1 VHSER
6 REERDDA
13 PDSPLVTMDGD
24 VMGTPAYMPPEQAR
38 GEIEKLSPR
47 SDVYSIGAML
57 YHLLAR
63 RTPYVS
69 AGERPTHRE
78 LLARVR
84 AGPPA
89 PLHELNADVPAEL
102 VAICEKAM
110 ARDAEERYA
119 DTLAF
124 AEDLRAY
131 LEGRVVAA
139 YETGAVA
146 ELRKWI
152 ARNRALAGSIAGAFA
167 LSLGLLAAVAFL
179 GSKSRARLQLVADA
193 RAPATLLA
201 RAAEIV
207 PSGPDQ
213 VVPLEGW
220 LREAQDLL
228 DRGRGYARELEELR
242 ARALPVDPDD
252 PRERAA
258 RRRAEARAEDVRHV
272 RDYYRREIL
281 RMEQVGGLS
290 SELLTEPEVRARLQ
304 SLEQKAVE
312 TETLLPERVTWS
324 YADPEDQ
331 LRFDA
336 LQALVPALAPFVD
349 TPDAEGLVRRMERRL
364 EFARSVEDRSFRD
377 AREAWER
384 AIASIGDVRDSPAYG
399 GASIR
404 PQLGLVPLR
413 RDPESG
419 LWEFLHLQSGA
430 APAIGPDGRWV
441 LGDETGIV
449 LVLIPGGEF
458 LMGAQSDDP
467 SRPNFDPE
475 AEADESAFFEGG
487 RQAFPAVLEP
497 YFISKYEVTQAQ
509 WRRLAGRDPSS
520 STSALRPHHVH
531 SPLHPVE
538 HVAWKEAREVLLEV
552 GLELPTE
559 ARWEFAARSGTA
571 TPWWTGRERESLRGA
586 ANVADRRSAESWE
599 ATARD
604 KADWTALD
612 DGFVLHA
619 PVGSF
624 RPNAYGLFDVC
635 GNVSEWCSDS
645 GFVTYDRY
653 TEVHYGDLERQIW
666 SEGLRVRR
674 GGSFATRAALARSSA
689 RAFSGPEDTR
699 EDTGVRPA
707 RDLD

>member
-1 VHSER
+1 
-6 REERDDA
+6 
-13 PDSPLVTMDGD
+13 
-24 VMGTPAYMPPEQAR
+24 
-38 GEIEKLSPR
+38 
-47 SDVYSIGAML
+47 
-57 YHLLAR
+57 
-63 RTPYVS
+63 
-69 AGERPTHRE
+69 
-78 LLARVR
+78 
-84 AGPPA
+84 
-89 PLHELNADVPAEL
+89 
-102 VAICEKAM
+102 
-110 ARDAEERYA
+110 
-119 DTLAF
+119 
-124 AEDLRAY
+124 
-131 LEGRVVAA
+131 
-139 YETGAVA
+139 
-146 ELRKWI
+146 
-152 ARNRALAGSIAGAFA
+152 
-167 LSLGLLAAVAFL
+167 
-179 GSKSRARLQLVADA
+179 
-193 RAPATLLA
+193 
-201 RAAEIV
+201 
-207 PSGPDQ
+207 
-213 VVPLEGW
+213 VPLEGW

-228 DRGRGYARELEELR
+228 DRGRAYARELEELR
-242 ARALPVDPDD
+242 ARSLPVDPDD

-258 RRRAEARAEDVRHV
+258 RRRAEAHAEDVRHV

-520 STSALRPHHVH
+520 STSALRPDHVH
-531 SPLHPVE
+531 SRLHPVE